1 MNLRRLTVAIV
12 IICVLVLGGIFT
24 FQQFFAPTADEST
37 NFLASDLPAN
47 NIALDTAAD
56 SVGAEGQIV
65 PLRHVALAFPS
76 SGQVEE
82 LFVEEGQMVTANA
95 PLLRLDAAD
104 EEAALAQAQAAL
116 GEAKAYVMAAE
127 AGMAAA
133 EIGVQAAELGVRAA
147 EVQLAMMTADPTPEQ
162 IALQESQIAL
172 ANAQINQAAAGQR
185 VVLEGPLTS
194 QIRAAQAELDAAEAQ
209 AIPLRIRLDELR
221 VQDEPDADALAAAE
235 RNYAAAQ
242 ARIEAARLALDELQA
257 GATAPERQAAGG
269 VVAAATAQR
278 DATQAQ
284 LALLLAGSQAEQVV
298 AAEAKVQQ
306 AEAAQTEAQ
315 QMVGQAQATVA
326 QAQAGVAQAQAA
338 VAAAEAALARMTLF
352 APFAGTVAELSVE
365 VGEVVN
371 AGQAAVMLADFGD
384 WLVETTDLTELD
396 VVAIAVGEQVNVA
409 VDAFPGVTLAG
420 TIVDI
425 APTGQEVRGDVVY
438 EAQIA
443 LDDQASL
450 PLHWG
455 MTVFVTA
462 GEGEETAA
470 PPATSVSRAIGAVSA
485 EGMVEPL
492 RSVVLSFLSGGT
504 VAEVVASNGQVVEV
518 GDVLVRLD
526 AEPLDNAVTQAEAGL
541 AAARAGLL
549 AAEAQLAVAQS
560 RRPGAEAAVAA
571 AEAQLAMLQAGP
583 RPEEIVAA
591 EDHVAAAAAGVTQA
605 VGNRDASVTVSAAQ
619 IRAAEAQ
626 VIAAEA
632 ELIPLQEAYET
643 IIDTCFELP
652 DGGETCPLLGPPEE
666 TVRFQLQTAEA
677 RLSAARAALDE
688 AQNGP
693 TAAQQ
698 GAADAAVAI
707 AVAQQEV
714 AEAQLAL
721 LLAGISPEQIEAAE
735 VAVEQAQ
742 LGLAEVESEVQR
754 AEAAITQAQAGV
766 ASAEATLQTAQQ
778 ALARMTLV
786 APFSGTVAN
795 LHLEVGEIVLPGVP
809 IATVADLSGWQ
820 VRTTDLVELDVASL
834 SMGQMVEVTLDAIP
848 GETLRGTVVEIG
860 RVAELL
866 QGDVVYP
873 AWITLED
880 YPQLP
885 LRWGM
890 SALISSD
897 Q

>member
-1 MNLRRLTVAIV
+1 MNLRRLIVAIV
-12 IICVLVLGGIFT
+12 IILVLLLGGIFI
-24 FQQFFAPTADEST
+24 FQRFVAPAADET
-37 NFLASDLPAN
+37 PTLPASDLPAN
-47 NIALDTAAD
+47 NIALETAD

-65 PLRHVALAFPS
+65 PLRHVALAFPN
-76 SGQVEE
+76 SGQVAE
-82 LFVEEGQMVTANA
+82 LFVEEGQMVTAGA

-116 GEAKAYVMAAE
+116 SEAEANVIAAE

-147 EVQLAMMTADPTPEQ
+147 EVQLAMATADPTLEQ

-172 ANAQINQAAAGQR
+172 ANAQISQAAAGQQL
-185 VVLEGPLTS
+185 VLEGPMAS

-209 AIPLRIRLDELR
+209 AVPLRIRLDELR
-221 VQDEPDADALAAAE
+221 VQDDPDADALAAAE

-257 GATAPERQAAGG
+257 GATAAERQAAGG
-269 VVAAATAQR
+269 GVAAATAQR
-278 DATQAQ
+278 DAAQAQ
-284 LALLLAGSQAEQVV
+284 LELLLAGSQAEQVT
-298 AAEAKVQQ
+298 AAEAAVQQ

-315 QMVGQAQATVA
+315 QMVGQAQAAVE

-338 VAAAEAALARMTLF
+338 VAAAEAALARMTLT

-371 AGQAAVMLADFGD
+371 AGQVAVTLADFSG

-396 VVAIAVGEQVNVA
+396 VVAIAVGERVNVA
-409 VDAFPGVTLAG
+409 VDAFPGATLAG

-443 LDDQASL
+443 LDEQASL
-450 PLHWG
+450 PLRWG

-462 GEGEETAA
+462 GEGEEAAA
-470 PPATSVSRAIGAVSA
+470 PPATAVATANGAVSA
-485 EGMVEPL
+485 EGVVEPL
-492 RSVVLSFLSGGT
+492 RSVVLSFLTGGT
-504 VAEVVASNGQVVEV
+504 VAEVAVSNGQAVEA

-526 AEPLDNAVTQAEAGL
+526 AEPLENAVAQAEAGL
-541 AAARAGLL
+541 AAARAGLQ

-560 RRPGAEAAVAA
+560 RRSGAEAAVVA
-571 AEAQLAMLQAGP
+571 AEAQLSLLQAGA
-583 RPEEIVAA
+583 RPEEIAAA
-591 EDHVAAAAAGVTQA
+591 EDRVAAAAAGVTQA
-605 VGNRDASVTVSAAQ
+605 VGNRDSAVTVSAAQ

-626 VIAAEA
+626 VAAAEA

-688 AQNGP
+688 ARNGP

-698 GAADAAVAI
+698 EAADAAVAI

-721 LLAGISPEQIEAAE
+721 LLAGATPEQIEAAE
-735 VAVEQAQ
+735 VAVEQAR
-742 LGLAEVESEVQR
+742 LGLAQVESEVQQ
-754 AEAAITQAQAGV
+754 AEAAVAQAQAAV
-766 ASAEATLQTAQQ
+766 AGAEAALQAAQQ

-786 APFSGTVAN
+786 APFAGTVAN
-795 LHLEVGEIVLPGVP
+795 LNLEVGEIVPPGVP
-809 IATVADLSGWQ
+809 VAAVADLSGWQ
-820 VRTTDLVELDVASL
+820 VRTTDLVELDVAKL
-834 SMGQMVEVTLDAIP
+834 SEGQAVEVTLDAIP
-848 GETLRGTVVEIG
+848 GEKLRGTVTAIG
-860 RVAELL
+860 RVAELV
-866 QGDVVYP
+866 QGDVTYP
-873 AWITLED
+873 VWITLEA
-880 YPQLP
+880 YPELP

-890 SALISSD
+890 SALINS
-897 Q
+897 